1 MDALNSSI
9 PSSTEI
15 YAMKQ
20 AMKVQEQM
28 VSKMLEANGTKFDDG
43 MEYGFTEGTMV
54 IHLEKFD
61 VQLKPIAPKRGVE
74 RYEKKA

>member
-1 MDALNSSI
+1 
-9 PSSTEI
+9 
-15 YAMKQ
+15 MK
-20 AMKVQEQM
+20 KVDEKVVAKNEVMAM
-28 VSKMLEANGTKFDDG
+28 VSKMLEANGIKFDDG
-43 MEYGFTEGTMV
+43 MEYGFTEGTIV